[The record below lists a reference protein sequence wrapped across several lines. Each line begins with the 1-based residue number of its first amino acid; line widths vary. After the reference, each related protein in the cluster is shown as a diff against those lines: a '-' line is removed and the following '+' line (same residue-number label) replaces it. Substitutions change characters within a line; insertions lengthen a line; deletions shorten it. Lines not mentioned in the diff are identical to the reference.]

1 MSCVLQVQGYPG
13 MFRVIAWVLNGLMH
27 DVHNATLSTD
37 DEGIVTNRF
46 WLTGERLHCSSSSP

>member
-1 MSCVLQVQGYPG
+1 MLQVQGYPG